1 MEGHAI
7 LLEVV
12 PHVQVPVDN
21 RDRAKA
27 SMPTLG
33 QSRSAPRGKSWNAR
47 QHGVVLLE
55 RIVVY

>member
-21 RDRAKA
+21 KRPRESVDAN
-27 SMPTLG
+27 P
-33 QSRSAPRGKSWNAR
+33 RSIAF
-47 QHGVVLLE
+47 LT
-55 RIVVY
+55 